1 MFSKNV
7 KLVRQASDVCDH
19 KGWAYYQDARYGLEA
34 IVDTDQHLPAE
45 LDIYEL
51 RAMGEAVIYLSTK
64 TKTIINNV
72 Y

>member
-1 MFSKNV
+1 MFAKKI
-7 KLVRQASDVCDH
+7 KLIRQDSGICDH
-19 KGWAYYQDARYGLEA
+19 KGWAIYHDAEHGLDA
-34 IVDTDQHLPAE
+34 IVDADKPMLAE

-51 RAMGEAVIYLSTK
+51 RAMGKAVIYLATK